1 MRPPERPVAF
11 RTDMTSTVSRFIGL
25 LGIFLLVVTGF
36 GRPLA
41 AQGIDVDPQNL
52 DSWAS
57 KRLAASFE
65 SIGTNLL
72 GQAMVLEPQLILAL
86 GLAEIATDLDPDS
99 LEIWRRLFE
108 VATALEADVDG
119 AAEARKR
126 AIEAMVRLDPDDAV
140 MRFRLLLD
148 RIESRP
154 TAQNRIEAYEVLL
167 DPENLQRLGNRAG
180 ARLAFDLGL
189 LQMRVGDVDAAAGH
203 IADAVRLDPT
213 FPQAAEMAAGLFR
226 SVVPTPID
234 EAELIAIAWAASPA
248 DRLLARTLGQLVLAD
263 GDFENAQDILDLA
276 LDLTPESS
284 PARNSVVADR
294 MLALWG
300 TGLVDEAI
308 TLGDRESRAREVRY
322 KASLLRDGIDP
333 DVVQAR
339 RIPPASEIALI
350 TAVIR
355 ARQDSP
361 EAREQAVEALFGAYR
376 FELVELSRRVRTIQE
391 DESVPEARRKSM
403 MQTATKRRAG
413 LFADQAWARAWFGWR
428 PSEAIAAPDEEG
440 NVPSRLSLKDLL
452 DGAIQG
458 GELDSNQ
465 RGVIEGWAAIEQE
478 DFNVARV
485 LLVPAAA
492 SSPYAEAGLAILDE
506 VQGLRKEAAKRYL
519 AVYDSRPGTLVGLWS
534 RSRLEAMLGVK
545 IPNTERSGL
554 MAEMLKATIPDA
566 LGRAIRDPR
575 HGVLAVS
582 VNPVSL
588 RQLAFEPTL
597 VEITVTNVSGLEL
610 AIGPDSPISPT
621 IAIVADVADVV
632 GIRDTPEATRL
643 SRPIVVSIDR
653 RFSLPPQESIRIE
666 LDLTQT
672 SLSREISLASI
683 FGGSFKL
690 RAVVNFTVSPSGNI
704 DGGVFGR
711 EGTSSVFRVDGLDPL
726 KGDRYLKILAGLKSP
741 DTVADAKD
749 IAALL
754 GLVLPR
760 PGEEADITDLE
771 VAAGTIEACLGL
783 PAIPRAWSLSFIVPG
798 TPGTERLVDRLV
810 ADGGAPSLAL
820 ALTRFSAKPTSAPIN
835 AGLRSDD
842 IRIRRMA
849 EAARDLARLGEIT
862 RENELV
868 NFEMDEDLEK

>member
-1 MRPPERPVAF
+1 
-11 RTDMTSTVSRFIGL
+11 MTPIVSRFACFFG
-25 LGIFLLVVTGF
+25 FLFLVVTAF
-36 GRPLA
+36 SRPLV
-41 AQGIDVDPQNL
+41 AQGIDVDPQDL
-52 DSWAS
+52 DSWAA
-57 KRLAASFE
+57 KRLAASFD

-72 GQAMVLEPQLILAL
+72 GQSMVLEPQLIMAL
-86 GLAEIATDLDPDS
+86 GLADIATDLDPDS
-99 LEIWRRLFE
+99 LEIWRRLYE

-119 AAEARKR
+119 AVDARRR
-126 AIEAMVRLDPDDAV
+126 AVEAMVRLDPDDSV
-140 MRFRLLLD
+140 MRLRLLLD
-148 RIESRP
+148 RIERRP
-154 TAQNRIEAYEVLL
+154 TAQARIEAYETLL
-167 DPENLQRLGNRAG
+167 DPQNLERLGNRAG

-213 FPQAAEMAAGLFR
+213 FPQAAEMAAGMFR

-234 EAELIAIAWAASPA
+234 EAELIAIAWTASPA
-248 DRLLARTLGQLVLAD
+248 DRLLARTLGELVLAD
-263 GDFENAQDILDLA
+263 GDYENAQDILELA
-276 LDLTPESS
+276 LDLTPELS
-284 PARNSVVADR
+284 PARNSIVADR

-300 TGLVDEAI
+300 DGQIDQAI
-308 TLGDRESRAREVRY
+308 TLGDQESRSREVRR
-322 KASLLRDGIDP
+322 KRVLLQEGVDP
-333 DVVQAR
+333 DEVQASS
-339 RIPPASEIALI
+339 IPPASEIALI

-355 ARQDSP
+355 ARQDNP
-361 EAREQAVEALFGAYR
+361 EARERAVETLFRAYR
-376 FELVELSRRVRTIQE
+376 FELTELGRRVRNIQE
-391 DESVPEARRKSM
+391 DDDLSETRRTSLMKN
-403 MQTATKRRAG
+403 AAKRRAG
-413 LFADQAWARAWFGWR
+413 LFADQAWARAWFGWK
-428 PSEAIAAPDEEG
+428 PTEATSATDQDPET
-440 NVPSRLSLKDLL
+440 PSRLSLKDLL

-478 DFNVARV
+478 DFNAARV

-506 VQGLRKEAAKRYL
+506 VEGLRKEAATRYL
-519 AVYDSRPGTLVGLWS
+519 TVYESRPGTLVGLWS

-588 RQLAFEPTL
+588 RQQAFEPTL
-597 VEITVTNVSGLEL
+597 IEIMVTNVSGLEL

-632 GIRDTPEATRL
+632 GIPDTPEMTRL
-643 SRPIVVSIDR
+643 SRPTVVSIDR
-653 RFSLPPQESIRIE
+653 RFSLPPQDSIRIE

-672 SLSREISLASI
+672 SLARDISLASI

-711 EGTSSVFRVDGLDPL
+711 EGMSSVFRVDGLDPL
-726 KGDRYLKILAGLKSP
+726 KGNRYLKILAGMKSP
-741 DTVADAKD
+741 DTVDDAKD
-749 IAALL
+749 VAAML

-760 PGEEADITDLE
+760 PGEEPDITDEE
-771 VAAGTIEACLGL
+771 VLAGTIDACLGL
-783 PAIPRAWSLSFIVPG
+783 PAIPRAWAMSFIVPG
-798 TPGTERLVDRLV
+798 TPGTSRLVDRLV

-835 AGLRSDD
+835 AGLKSDD
-842 IRIRRMA
+842 IRIRRLA
-849 EAARDLARLGEIT
+849 EAARDLARIGEIS
-862 RENELV
+862 RDNELV
-868 NFEMDEDLEK
+868 DFDVDQDLEE